1 MLRRLTPSLFLFL
14 FFSLSASSLSVLFFR
29 HGARTPGDFYPSQV
43 FFEGPKLLTSVG
55 KNISKQMGKKFASF
69 FLEGKVLMI
78 SSSVQRARE
87 SAKSFL
93 EGAGVGE
100 MNENERDFTNGV
112 GNLKYLSL
120 FGLLLKNL

>member
-1 MLRRLTPSLFLFL
+1 MLSHLTPFLFL
-14 FFSLSASSLSVLFFR
+14 SLLFSLSASSLSVLFFR

-55 KNISKQMGKKFASF
+55 KNISRQMGKRFASF

-78 SSSVQRARE
+78 SSSVERARE

-100 MNENERDFTNGV
+100 VKENERDFTNGV
-112 GNLKYLSL
+112 GNLKY
-120 FGLLLKNL
+120 FEFILLVT